1 MNEVNVLHRI
11 VCNGVLS
18 EIKILEALTIDE
30 YASTLNAWK
39 YELHLKNDKLPKG
52 D

>member
-1 MNEVNVLHRI
+1 MTEINVLHRM

-18 EIKILEALTIDE
+18 EIKTLERMKIDE

-39 YELHLKNDKLPKG
+39 YELHLKQDKLSKQ
-52 D
+52 